1 MIGAEYNLLV
11 LSFTIR
17 AAVASDADA
26 VLAFWGAAAEDTK
39 RSDTR
44 AGVHALL
51 ARDPDSLILAEDA
64 RGIAGSLIA
73 GWDGWRCHLYRLA
86 VRPDRRRQGI
96 GTALLDAAE
105 HRLAAL
111 GARRVDAMV
120 LADNDLGQQAW
131 VAAGYE
137 PQPEWSRWVKFLP
150 QSAPELGPVPD
161 VGG

>member
-1 MIGAEYNLLV
+1 MS
-11 LSFTIR
+11 SFTIR
-17 AAVASDADA
+17 PAVSADVDA
-26 VLAFWGAAAEDTK
+26 VLAFWRAAGENTN

-44 AGVHALL
+44 VGVQALL
-51 ARDPDSLILAEDA
+51 ARDPEGLILVEDT

-73 GWDGWRCHLYRLA
+73 GWDGWRFHLYRLA

-96 GTALLDAAE
+96 GRALLDAAE
-105 HRLAAL
+105 HRFGAL

-120 LADNDLGQQAW
+120 LADNEIGQQAW

-150 QSAPELGPVPD
+150 EPAPEQGPVTE
-161 VGG
+161 VGR